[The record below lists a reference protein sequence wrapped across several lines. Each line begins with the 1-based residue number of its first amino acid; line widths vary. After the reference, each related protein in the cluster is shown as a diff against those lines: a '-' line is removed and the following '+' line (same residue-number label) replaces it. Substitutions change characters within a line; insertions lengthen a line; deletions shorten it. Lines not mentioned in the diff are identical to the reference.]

1 MADKSR
7 KLDINLHDTRIGIWQ
22 DDPND
27 PTFRSEIFEPL
38 TAWMRR
44 RGWRVTADPE
54 VLKRHRCISKDY
66 RVAERGDLR
75 AKAECHGRSIEVEF
89 WSEQAKQENRNGRRY
104 DFDKRDRAP
113 YLDRL
118 RMDLEI
124 RRILAWLGERAE
136 LKVRAPRNQRCGAGS
151 GELSAA
157 DWIERRARESGH
169 FDTELGRARYT
180 NGDRCRKAKDG
191 GLLDHGAVAW
201 FIDSKGRVLRG
212 RAFYSLND
220 RWAIQIGRFGVTFA
234 SAFEMFTAPP
244 PDLRRKRNDRKRRE
258 RIERE
263 IGRAVRSEDFE
274 RAALLKKI
282 AFGSEPVYRIW
293 SRKNDCYYGPQYCG
307 YTADM
312 TFAGRY
318 TREEAEAA
326 VLHVPHILSLVT
338 PDGKHLRAEDFAKP
352 ATLMA
357 AE

>member
-1 MADKSR
+1 MVRA
-7 KLDINLHDTRIGIWQ
+7 LDINLHDTSIGIWQ

-27 PTFRSEIFEPL
+27 PTFMAEIFEPL

-54 VLKRHRCISKDY
+54 VLKRHRCISKGH

-75 AKAECHGRSIEVEF
+75 AKAQIGGRHVEVTF
-89 WSEQAKQENRNGRRY
+89 WSERAEQSNSNGRQY

-124 RRILAWLGERAE
+124 RRILAWLGDRAE
-136 LKVRAPRNQRCGAGS
+136 LKVREPRNQRCGSGA
-151 GELSAA
+151 GELQATA
-157 DWIERRARESGH
+157 WIERSARQSGH
-169 FDTELGRARYT
+169 FVPELGRARYT
-180 NGDRCRKAKDG
+180 NGDGCRKAADG
-191 GLLDHGAVAW
+191 GLLEHGAVAW
-201 FIDSKGRVLRG
+201 FIDMKGRVLRG

-234 SAFEMFTAPP
+234 SAWEMFTAPP
-244 PDLRRKRNDRKRRE
+244 ADLRRKRNDDQRRKQ
-258 RIERE
+258 IERE
-263 IGRAVRSEDFE
+263 IGRAVRSENFE

-282 AFGSEPVYRIW
+282 AFGSVPVYRIW
-293 SRKNDCYYGPQYCG
+293 SRKNDCYYGTQYCG

-318 TREEAEAA
+318 TREEAEAE
-326 VLHVPHILSLVT
+326 VLRVPHILSLVT

-352 ATLMA
+352 ATLIA

>member
-54 VLKRHRCISKDY
+54 VLKRHRCISKYY

-104 DFDKRDRAP
+104 DFDKRGRAP

-124 RRILAWLGERAE
+124 RRILDWLGERAE
-136 LKVRAPRNQRCGAGS
+136 LKVRAPRNQRCGASS
-151 GELSAA
+151 GELPAA
-157 DWIERRARESGH
+157 EWIERNARQSGH
-169 FDTELGRARYT
+169 FVPELGRSRYT
-180 NGDRCRKAKDG
+180 NGDRCRKAADG
-191 GLLDHGAVAW
+191 RLLEHGALAW

-234 SAFEMFTAPP
+234 SAYEMFTAPP
-244 PDLRRKRNDRKRRE
+244 PDLRRKRNDDQRRKQ
-258 RIERE
+258 IERE
-263 IGRAVRSEDFE
+263 IGRAVRSENFE

-282 AFGSEPVYRIW
+282 AFGSAPVYRIW

-318 TREEAEAA
+318 TREEAEAE
-326 VLHVPHILSLVT
+326 VLRVPHILSLVT

-352 ATLMA
+352 ANLIA

>member
-1 MADKSR
+1 MPEVSR
-7 KLDINLHDTRIGIWQ
+7 KLDINLHDTSVGIWQ

-54 VLKRHRCISKDY
+54 VLKRHRCISKGY

-75 AKAECHGRSIEVEF
+75 ARGECHGRSIEVTF
-89 WSEQAKQENRNGRRY
+89 WSERAVQENRNGRRY

-118 RMDLEI
+118 RMDLEA
-124 RRILAWLGERAE
+124 RRILAWLGARAE
-136 LKVRAPRNQRCGAGS
+136 LTIRERRTPRCGAGA
-151 GELSAA
+151 GELPAA
-157 DWIERRARESGH
+157 AWIEQNARASGH
-169 FDTELGRARYT
+169 YAPELGRARYT
-180 NGDRCRKAKDG
+180 NGDRCRATKDG
-191 GLLDHGAVAW
+191 GLLEHGSVAW
-201 FIDSKGRVLRG
+201 FIDRKGRVLRG

-220 RWAIQIGRFGVTFA
+220 RWAIQVGRFGVTFA

-244 PDLRRKRNDRKRRE
+244 PELRRKRNEEARRKQL
-258 RIERE
+258 ERE
-263 IGRAVRSEDFE
+263 IGRAVRGEDFE
-274 RAALLKKI
+274 RAALLKRI

-318 TREEAEAA
+318 TREEAEAE
-326 VLHVPHILSLVT
+326 VLRVPHILSLVT
-338 PDGKHLRAEDFAKP
+338 PAGKHLRAEDFAAP
-352 ATLMA
+352 SILMA

>member
-1 MADKSR
+1 MTR

-27 PTFRSEIFEPL
+27 PTFRAEIFEPL

-54 VLKRHRCISKDY
+54 ALKRHRCISKDY

-89 WSEQAKQENRNGRRY
+89 WSEQATQENRNGRRY

-118 RMDLEI
+118 RMDLET
-124 RRILAWLGERAE
+124 RRILAWLGGRAE
-136 LKVRAPRNQRCGAGS
+136 LKVKAPRDQRCGAGS
-151 GELSAA
+151 GELPAA
-157 DWIERRARESGH
+157 EWIERSARESWH
-169 FDTELGRARYT
+169 FDPELGRARYT
-180 NGDRCRKAKDG
+180 NGDQCRKAADG
-191 GLLDHGAVAW
+191 GLLEHGAVAW
-201 FIDSKGRVLRG
+201 FIGRKGRVLRG
-212 RAFYSLND
+212 RAFYSLNN
-220 RWAIQIGRFGVTFA
+220 RWAIQVGRFGVTFA

-258 RIERE
+258 QIERE
-263 IGRAVRSEDFE
+263 IGRAVRSEDFA

-293 SRKNDCYYGPQYCG
+293 SRKNDCYYGAQYCG

-318 TREEAEAA
+318 TREEAEAE
-326 VLHVPHILSLVT
+326 VLRVPHILSLVT
-338 PDGKHLRAEDFAKP
+338 PDGKHLRAEDFSSSP
-352 ATLMA
+352 TLIA